1 MLVKLAFVMLNH
13 HCAFRL
19 FYHDLSNDRDETI
32 EQAEADV
39 AEANQDLKTA
49 KAKEASDREDLA
61 LRIEFDEGTRTPETP
76 EEIVLAGKP
85 IKDLEKLVKA
95 RGKVRRK
102 CQKELEDRRK
112 LRDTAVERLHT
123 ESAVK
128 KNNQIYC
135 DNGTYTARWTHLPS

>member
-1 MLVKLAFVMLNH
+1 MVSQTLIH
-13 HCAFRL
+13 PFRL
-19 FYHDLSNDRDETI
+19 FYHDFSNDRDETI

-49 KAKEASDREDLA
+49 KAKEALERENLA
-61 LRIEFDEGTRTPETP
+61 LRIEFDEGTRSPETP
-76 EEIVLAGKP
+76 EEIDLAGKT
-85 IKDLEKLVKA
+85 IKTIEKLVKA

-112 LRDTAVERLHT
+112 LRDTAVERLHS

-135 DNGTYTARWTHLPS
+135 SNGTYTARWTHLPS

>member
-1 MLVKLAFVMLNH
+1 M
-13 HCAFRL
+13 

-39 AEANQDLKTA
+39 AEANQELKVA
-49 KAKEASDREDLA
+49 KAKESTDRERLA
-61 LRIEFDEGTRTPETP
+61 LRLEFEDGSKTPESP
-76 EEIVLAGKP
+76 EDLLLAREELS
-85 IKDLEKLVKA
+85 DLRKRVKA
-95 RGKVRRK
+95 RGKARRK

-112 LRDTAVERLHT
+112 LRDTAVERFHS

>member
-1 MLVKLAFVMLNH
+1 MA
-13 HCAFRL
+13 
-19 FYHDLSNDRDETI
+19 NDRDETI

-49 KAKEASDREDLA
+49 KAKEAVERENLA
-61 LRIEFDEGTRTPETP
+61 LKLEFDEGSRTPETP